1 VGVAK
6 VGRKQTLRTRAAAEK
21 GIPVVNEAL
30 RPSDRTARRTRLAAR
45 WTTPAGLIVMA
56 TLGSAYA
63 YLVDRGA
70 VSDADRAARP
80 SDVFPSFRLDEVRR
94 VRLVHGPDELVL
106 ERQGDATSTWTVTS
120 PGRPQKQAADPAAVD
135 VLLRELE
142 LARRVRDMKNGQ
154 AAGLSNPRVRGQV
167 TVGQLQYEFALGD
180 DAKTPPGAAY
190 MNLEGEGAFVVG
202 STLAVQLLRGADAY
216 RERGIVPYGAGDVG
230 RLEVR
235 SPGGAFSIERVGTT
249 FRLGG
254 PTGLRASRGAVDRL
268 FGGLAEARADFFVDD
283 ADADRACTPPAL
295 TVTVT
300 PQKATQPRV
309 RFVVGAQ
316 CEGRPHDV
324 MVARMDPTRTSACVA
339 KEATDALGDASAE
352 VLLDRGVFFARA
364 DEIEELSLAPASG
377 SGPRVEIARR
387 ATGWRERLPEPHDL
401 DADEVESANA
411 LVDALANAQALD
423 ARPRTDRDRFTAR
436 TRATI
441 VRTGAPTTEIVE
453 IAAPDKDGVALA
465 RRLDDEAVLRLPWAV
480 ARRFDPHPAALR
492 GGLLWPVGFDAAS
505 VVAIRDS
512 CGPSPERIDLEGG
525 RWILRTPAGLPV
537 DPIAVSEL
545 ATAFAQ
551 AKPEAWLAEN
561 DDGTYGFARPS
572 SCAVSLT
579 LASTAADG
587 PPRVVGMTFG
597 AEDDGGYDA
606 RTLDGQAVFVAPEA
620 LHDLAA
626 RPAIDRSR
634 FRLDPT
640 SLTRVKIVR
649 GADTLALTNAGG
661 HLALA
666 LAAGTPLSAERDVA
680 KLAAALA
687 AFEARYAL
695 HDGPATRRREG
706 FEHPTIAID
715 ASGRSDAGQP
725 LETHIVIG
733 ALVAAGA
740 GGTRH
745 DASSES
751 YFARVSG
758 IDATFAVPR
767 EAVDALV
774 AAFASL
780 VLR

>member
-1 VGVAK
+1 M
-6 VGRKQTLRTRAAAEK
+6 
-21 GIPVVNEAL
+21 VNEA
-30 RPSDRTARRTRLAAR
+30 RCPSDRTARRTWLAAR

-94 VRLVHGPDELVL
+94 VRLVQGPDELVL
-106 ERQGDATSTWTVTS
+106 ERQGGASSTWTVTS

-142 LARRVRDMKNGQ
+142 LARRVRDVKNGQ

-180 DAKTPPGAAY
+180 DAKVPPGSAY

-216 RERGIVPYGAGDVG
+216 RERGIVPYGASDVG

-235 SPGGAFSIERVGTT
+235 SSGGAFSIERVGTT

-254 PTGLRASRGAVDRL
+254 PTGLRASRAAVDRL

-295 TVTVT
+295 TVMVAS
-300 PQKATQPRV
+300 QKAAQPLV
-309 RFVVGAQ
+309 RFVVGGP
-316 CEGRPHDV
+316 CEGRPQDV
-324 MVARMDPTRTSACVA
+324 MIARTEPTRTSACVA
-339 KEATDALGDASAE
+339 KEATDALGTSAE
-352 VLLDRGVFFARA
+352 ILLDRSVFFARA

-387 ATGWRERLPEPHDL
+387 ATGWRERLPEPRDL

-411 LVDALANAQALD
+411 LVGALANAQALD
-423 ARPRTDRDRFTAR
+423 ARPRTESDRFTAR

-465 RRLDDEAVLRLPWAV
+465 RRLDDEAMLRLPWAV

-537 DPIAVSEL
+537 DPIAVTEL

-551 AKPEAWLAEN
+551 ARPEEWLAEN
-561 DDGTYGFARPS
+561 DDGTFGFARPS
-572 SCAVSLT
+572 SCTVSLT
-579 LASTAADG
+579 VASTAADG
-587 PPRVVGMTFG
+587 PRRLVGMTFG

-626 RPAIDRSR
+626 RPAIDRTR
-634 FRLDPT
+634 FRLDPA

-666 LAAGTPLSAERDVA
+666 AGTPLSAEGDVA

-706 FEHPTIAID
+706 FDRPTIAID
-715 ASGRSDAGQP
+715 AIARGEAGSP
-725 LETHIVIG
+725 LETQILVG
-733 ALVAAGA
+733 ALIAVGLGDAG
-740 GGTRH
+740 H
-745 DASSES
+745 DGSGEN

-758 IDATFAVPR
+758 IDATFAVRR
-767 EAVDALV
+767 EVVDAVV
-774 AAFASL
+774 AEFASL
-780 VLR
+780 VAR